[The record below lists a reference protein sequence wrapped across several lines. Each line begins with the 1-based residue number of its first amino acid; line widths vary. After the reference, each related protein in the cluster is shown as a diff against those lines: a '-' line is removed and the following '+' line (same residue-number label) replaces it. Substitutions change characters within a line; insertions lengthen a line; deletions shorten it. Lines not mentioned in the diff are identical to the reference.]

1 VASNVDPSWAE
12 LCCVVLWWCVLQA
25 CADADVGLVFV
36 GSSMVELKKNS
47 EGDFKPATE
56 GEGLGE

>member
-1 VASNVDPSWAE
+1 MLSCAALCYA
-12 LCCVVLWWCVLQA
+12 LCCGVLQA

>member
-1 VASNVDPSWAE
+1 MHHA
-12 LCCVVLWWCVLQA
+12 VLVLQA
-25 CADADVGLVFV
+25 CEGADVGLVFV
-36 GSSMVELKKNS
+36 GSSMVELKKTS